1 MNSTFP
7 PIRSLGARE
16 ATSLSGNAASRILT
30 ADGPRAGILLH
41 NASPSLSLWI
51 RLVEQGGAAPTITAS
66 DRDFV
71 IPPEQTLILDVDESI
86 DIYGQNSSGAA
97 TTSAYCAAEVRR

>member
-1 MNSTFP
+1 MNSTFQ
-7 PIRSLGARE
+7 PIRSFGARE
-16 ATSLSGNAASRILT
+16 ANTLAGNAASRILSG
-30 ADGPRAGILLH
+30 DGPRAGILLH

-51 RLVEQGGAAPTITAS
+51 RMVEQGASAPAISAS

-71 IPPEQTLILDVDESI
+71 IPPEQTLLLDVDESI
-86 DIYGQNSSGAA
+86 EIYGQNSSGAS